1 MNLKTH
7 SHGWL
12 EKTRNA
18 HRVLVKK
25 SLGKQLLEWMVDDI
39 RLDNWEIGCDM

>member
-1 MNLKTH
+1 
-7 SHGWL
+7 L

-25 SLGKQLLEWMVDDI
+25 SLGKQLLEWMVNDI
-39 RLDNWEIGCDM
+39 KLDTGTLVVIREVNGRD